1 MTLYVRTIISQFALQ
16 ILTMIKETILNK
28 LPTWYKEIN
37 PEKHYLVLTNDMDS
51 YYSCDFL
58 RKRFK
63 DIKVGG
69 FYDFKKGLFLNKER
83 TEGKQPIYVDLS
95 ISEGMT
101 FDNHYSFIKNP
112 MAINPNVNTTIYN
125 RKYNGSTLAV
135 ILSLF
140 DKDFSQVNETY
151 LTALLYIDGWYIG
164 YYNKGGAYKDI
175 NIYWYEAL
183 GLKEYLLPILEQ
195 HDANYFV
202 EFGREYRL
210 NEEIYIDGA
219 GKLYCGNKI
228 PLPKCTF
235 ELVQPVERRFCQ
247 KYEALAI
254 NNADSR
260 KIFTSAETYYN
271 KYTISLRR

>member
-1 MTLYVRTIISQFALQ
+1 MKEN
-16 ILTMIKETILNK
+16 ILKN

-51 YYSCDFL
+51 YNSCDFL
-58 RKRFK
+58 LRQFK
-63 DIKVGG
+63 GIKVGG
-69 FYDFKKGLFLNKER
+69 YYDFKKGLYLNKER

-125 RKYNGSTLAV
+125 RKYNGSTLAM
-135 ILSLF
+135 ILSLYG
-140 DKDFSQVNETY
+140 KDLSEVSETY

-175 NIYWYEAL
+175 NILWYENL
-183 GLKEYLLPILEQ
+183 GMKEYLLPILEQ
-195 HDANYFV
+195 HDAQYFID
-202 EFGREYRL
+202 FGRQYHL
-210 NEEIYIDGA
+210 NEEIHINNEGFLYSGA
-219 GKLYCGNKI
+219 DVR
-228 PLPKCTF
+228 LPQVAF
-235 ELVQPVERRFCQ
+235 ELVQPVQIKYYQ

-254 NNADSR
+254 FNR
-260 KIFTSAETYYN
+260 GEEEIYTSAETFQN
-271 KYTISLRR
+271 KYVISLRRQ